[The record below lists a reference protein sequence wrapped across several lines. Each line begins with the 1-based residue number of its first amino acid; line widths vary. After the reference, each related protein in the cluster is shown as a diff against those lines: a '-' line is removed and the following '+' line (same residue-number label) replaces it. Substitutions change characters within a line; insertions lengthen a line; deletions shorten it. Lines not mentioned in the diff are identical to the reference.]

1 MKTKLLCTILVSAM
15 TMTMLSACGGN
26 ETTAEPVEEAVV
38 EETVVEETTE
48 PQVAEEVVEE
58 VEEEKSTNLGNNQ
71 DEMKEEPEVTE
82 EEFNQDVAMKKVER
96 SIDCYRKLLA
106 TEDEATWNIIDALE
120 CLGQWQKPLD
130 LTTSDG
136 QYIYNNDDSHSI
148 TIAPIC
154 AMGTVYYE
162 YVNGIINEVIPMSDY
177 INYRTY
183 DEIAD
188 KYNFRE
194 AAQSTN
200 SDIPMFYTAIVVM
213 NYLNQAETIEAGD
226 FITLDEPP
234 FICNG
239 SFEPVYKIPL
249 IVNGENSR
257 LWAAFDKNGMMIQ
270 IGTEED
276 VDVNKVIVYT
286 FPEH

>member
-38 EETVVEETTE
+38 EETTE
-48 PQVAEEVVEE
+48 PQVAEE

-200 SDIPMFYTAIVVM
+200 SDIPMFYTAIGVM

-239 SFEPVYKIPL
+239 SFEPVYKVPL
-249 IVNGENSR
+249 IVDGEDSR
-257 LWAAFDKNGMMIQ
+257 LWAAFDKDGMMIQ
-270 IGTEED
+270 ISNEED
-276 VDVNKVIVYT
+276 VDWDKVAIYT